1 MGFFTRL
8 GNKIADGIHSAA
20 RVGKKITGTVSRVGH
35 KIASSGKSVLGVIE
49 RIPVIGQALAP
60 ATGIARSAIGL
71 VENVADVAEGAH
83 SILST
88 GDKLVRAGQHAVNK
102 GNIAGA
108 HEVLR
113 SAKNLG
119 IAGKSKQNIQRASEA
134 IGAAKSLAGIAG
146 GAVGESKANLMKNV
160 VQAREAA
167 RAAVSFN

>member
-1 MGFFTRL
+1 MGLFSRL
-8 GNKIADGIHSAA
+8 GNKIADGLHSAA

-60 ATGIARSAIGL
+60 VTGVARSAIGL
-71 VENVADVAEGAH
+71 VENVADVAGGAH

-102 GNIAGA
+102 GDVAGA
-108 HEVLR
+108 HAVLR
-113 SAKNLG
+113 SAGGLG
-119 IAGKSKQNIQRASEA
+119 GKAKQNIQRASEA
-134 IGAAKSLAGIAG
+134 IGSAKSLAGIAG
-146 GAVGESKANLMKNV
+146 GAVGQSKSNVMKNV